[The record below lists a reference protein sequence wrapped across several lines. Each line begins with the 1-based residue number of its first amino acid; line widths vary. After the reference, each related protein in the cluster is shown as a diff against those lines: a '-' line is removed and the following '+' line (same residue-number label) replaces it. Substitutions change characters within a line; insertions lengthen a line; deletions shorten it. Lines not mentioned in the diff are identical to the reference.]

1 MYDIFKCS
9 KAAVYHNTARLTP
22 AEIKDQTGC
31 THIINGYLF
40 DNDPDSDTYM
50 APCAWLVIGGKVL
63 SCDQYGD
70 YGFACGATGAPVM
83 STDRTQSFLSGV
95 PILKDG
101 KRLYRNLTPDVARS
115 AERTAVGW
123 FPNGRVMLWC
133 STEKMTRLQL
143 QEKLLSFGVSDAL
156 MLDGGGSTQG
166 DFPASKVI
174 SSRPVATLLLF
185 WAEESEKSKD
195 PEEETTMFK
204 LALGAG
210 HGINTSGKRC
220 LKALD
225 PNETREWWLND
236 RICDMVESNLED
248 YEGYSLMRLDDSDDG
263 EENVPLAGRVSRA
276 NSWGADLYLSVHH
289 NAGAN
294 GTSAGGIVVYTH
306 PNCSKESEEWS
317 NALYKHLIAKTGL
330 KGNRT
335 DPQAK
340 SDLYV
345 LRKTT
350 MPAVLLELGFM
361 DSKTD
366 VPVILTEDYAQKCA
380 KAITEVIVERGKLT
394 KKKTTAATDDT
405 MYKVQLGAFSQKA
418 NAEKLSEELKEKGY
432 QTYITKV

>member
-22 AEIKDQTGC
+22 AEIKALTGC

-50 APCAWLVIGGKVL
+50 EPCAWVVIGGKVI
-63 SCDQYGD
+63 SCDRYGD
-70 YGFACGATGAPVM
+70 YGFACDLAGAPVM
-83 STDRTQSFLSGV
+83 STDRTKSFLSGV

-101 KRLYRNLTPDVARS
+101 KKLFRTLTPDVARS

-123 FPNGRVMLWC
+123 FPNGRVLLWC
-133 STEKMTRLQL
+133 DTQKMTRTQL
-143 QEKLLSFGVSDAL
+143 QEKLLSLGVSDAL

-166 DFPASKVI
+166 DFPAAKLI
-174 SSRPVATLLLF
+174 SSRRVATLLLF
-185 WAEESEKSKD
+185 WAEETQK
-195 PEEETTMFK
+195 EETSMFK

-210 HGINTSGKRC
+210 HGIHTSGKRC

-263 EENVPLAGRVSRA
+263 EENIPLATRTSRA
-276 NSWGADLYLSVHH
+276 NSWGADFYLSVHH

-306 PNCSKESEEWS
+306 PNCSKESEAWS
-317 NALYKHLIAKTGL
+317 DALYKRLIAKTGL

-361 DSKTD
+361 DSKID

-394 KKKTTAATDDT
+394 KKKAKADDDT
-405 MYKVQLGAFSQKA
+405 LYKVQLGAFSQKE
-418 NAEKLSEELKEKGY
+418 NAEKLSRELKGKGY
-432 QTYITKV
+432 QTYITKA